1 MIKHWSFLL
10 IMVCLATQ
18 PVVAGSYVN
27 RSIHVTHADDLTHAA
42 YAPVSSHVTHAD
54 HLIHAAHAT
63 DAGHNTHMNHITH
76 PTYTPKAPDSVYLFS
91 YTTSKNNERGGL
103 QFAWSQDKQQ
113 WHMIGNGFAFLYSD
127 YGRWGADKRMN
138 SPWLIQGPDG
148 IWHCIWSLNE
158 RDRLFAH
165 AASADLVN
173 WKRQSYPDIA
183 AGRNFL
189 RPAVQYDA
197 AQRSYTITYTD
208 ADGKQFQTTTTDFKT
223 YRPATQISAPH
234 YADAG
239 VTISLS
245 EGTVTGQVHRV
256 AWDVVDRLIKTR
268 ELAQYKWRQ
277 QSESSKQDA
286 ERFGMLQQ
294 PLQASITLQPEK
306 AKPISNL
313 LLGIF
318 FEDINYAA
326 DGGLYA
332 ELVQNR
338 DFEYALSD
346 KDGRDP
352 NWNSYHSWTLR
363 GENSTFTVDATTP
376 LHPNN
381 PHYAVLDT
389 KTPGAALV
397 NSGYDGIPV
406 KKGDKYDLS
415 LFSNQLD
422 GKSGKVLV
430 RLVSPGSPNNILAQT
445 TITISGNS
453 WKKAQTVLTAT
464 ASADSALLELQPL
477 TAGRLALDMVSLFP
491 QQTFKGRKNGLRED
505 LAQVVADIHPRF
517 VRFPGGCVAHGDG
530 LNNIY
535 RWKNTIGPLEARK
548 PQRNLWGYHQSAG
561 LGYFEYFR
569 FCEDIG
575 AEPVPVVA
583 AGVPCQNSGPSDKG
597 SGQQGGIPMNEMD
610 EYVQDILDLIE
621 YANGDIHTTWGKKR
635 AEAGHP
641 QPFHLKYVGIGNED
655 LITDIFE
662 ERFTLLFNA
671 VKKKYPEITVIGTA
685 GPFFEGT
692 DYEEGWDIANKLKVP
707 MIDEH
712 YYVSPGWF
720 INNQDYYDKYDR
732 SRSKV
737 YLGEYAAHLPGRPSN
752 IETALAEALYLTALE
767 RNGDIVSMA
776 SYAPLL
782 AREKHTQW
790 TPDLI
795 YFNNTTVK
803 PTVNYYVQQLYGT
816 NAGDV
821 YLPGTI
827 TISNGEGKAVNTDGV
842 KERVAVSV
850 VKDTKSNSVIIKL
863 VNLLPKSVQSGI
875 DLSGIDIADSTAI
888 KTVLQGSPD
897 SKDARPVVSNYPV
910 AAKFNTELP
919 AYSFTVIR
927 IKTK

>member
-10 IMVCLATQ
+10 ISGYLAAQ
-18 PVVAGSYVN
+18 PA
-27 RSIHVTHADDLTHAA
+27 AAAA
-42 YAPVSSHVTHAD
+42 YANNTNTTHAS
-54 HLIHAAHAT
+54 H
-63 DAGHNTHMNHITH
+63 
-76 PTYTPKAPDSVYLFS
+76 APDSAYLFS
-91 YTTSKNNERGGL
+91 YSSDKNNDRGGL
-103 QFAWSQDKQQ
+103 QFAWSEDKQQ
-113 WHMIGNGFAFLYSD
+113 WHVIGNGFTFLKSD
-127 YGRWGADKRMN
+127 YGRWGSDKRML

-148 IWHCIWSLNE
+148 IWHCIWSLND

-165 AASADLVN
+165 AASTDLVN
-173 WKRQSYPDIA
+173 WKRQSYPYIT
-183 AGRNFL
+183 GGSNFL
-189 RPAVQYDA
+189 QPAVRYNA
-197 AQRSYTITYTD
+197 AKRSYTITYTD
-208 ADGKQFQTTTTDFKT
+208 TNGKQFQTTTADFKT
-223 YRPATQISAPH
+223 YSPATAITTTH
-234 YADAG
+234 YADG
-239 VTISLS
+239 SVTIPLP
-245 EGTVTGQVHRV
+245 EGAVTGQVHRV
-256 AWDVVDRLIKTR
+256 PWEVVDRLIKTC
-268 ELAQYKWRQ
+268 ELAQYNWQ
-277 QSESSKQDA
+277 QQAESSIKDK
-286 ERFGMLQQ
+286 ERFSMLQQ
-294 PLQASITLQPEK
+294 PLQASVTLHPEK
-306 AKPISNL
+306 AKPISDL

-332 ELVQNR
+332 ELIQNR

-346 KDGRDP
+346 KEGHDP
-352 NWNSYHSWTLR
+352 NWNSYHSWTLH
-363 GENSTFTVDATTP
+363 GDNSTFTIDAASP
-376 LHPNN
+376 VHPNN
-381 PHYAVLDT
+381 SHYAILDT

-406 KKGDKYDLS
+406 RKGKKYDLS
-415 LFSNQLD
+415 LFTRQPD
-422 GKSGKVLV
+422 GKSGKLLV
-430 RLVSPGSPNNILAQT
+430 RLVSPNSPNVLAQT
-445 TITISGNS
+445 TITVSGNS
-453 WKKAQTVLTAT
+453 WKKTQAVLTAT
-464 ASADSALLELQPL
+464 ADADSATLELQPL
-477 TAGRLALDMVSLFP
+477 TAGRLALDMISLFP
-491 QQTFKGRKNGLRED
+491 QETFKGRKNGLRAD
-505 LAQVVADIHPRF
+505 LAQVIADIHPRF
-517 VRFPGGCVAHGDG
+517 VRFPGGCVSHGDG
-530 LNNIY
+530 LDNIY

-575 AEPVPVVA
+575 AIPVPVVA
-583 AGVPCQNSGPSDKG
+583 AGVPCQNSGPTVKG
-597 SGQQGGIPMNEMD
+597 AGQQGGIPISEMD

-641 QPFHLKYVGIGNED
+641 EPFHLKYIGIGNED

-671 VKKKYPEITVIGTA
+671 VKKQHPEITVIGTA

-692 DYEEGWDIANKLKVP
+692 DYVEGWDIANKLKVP

-720 INNQDYYDKYDR
+720 IHNQDFYDKYDR
-732 SRSKV
+732 SKSKV

-782 AREKHTQW
+782 AKDKHTQW

-803 PTVNYYVQQLYGT
+803 PTVNYFVQQLYGS
-816 NAGDV
+816 NGGDK

-827 TISNGEGKAVNTDGV
+827 TISNDMNREDV
-842 KERVAVSV
+842 KERIAVSAV
-850 VKDTKSNSVIIKL
+850 QDTKSNTVIIKM
-863 VNLLPKSVQSGI
+863 VNLLPKAVQSSI
-875 DLSGIDIADSTAI
+875 DLSGIGIADSNAV

-897 SKDARPVVSNYPV
+897 SKDARPVVSSYPV
-910 AAKFNTELP
+910 AEKFSSELP

>member
-1 MIKHWSFLL
+1 MMKHWSFLL
-10 IMVCLATQ
+10 IKHWSSLFIVMYLAAQ
-18 PVVAGSYVN
+18 PVIA
-27 RSIHVTHADDLTHAA
+27 
-42 YAPVSSHVTHAD
+42 
-54 HLIHAAHAT
+54 
-63 DAGHNTHMNHITH
+63 AGH
-76 PTYTPKAPDSVYLFS
+76 APDSVYLFS
-91 YTTSKNNERGGL
+91 YSTDKNNDRGGL

-113 WHMIGNGFAFLYSD
+113 WHVIGNGFVFLRSD
-127 YGRWGADKRMN
+127 YGRWGSEKRMI

-158 RDRLFAH
+158 RDHLFAH

-173 WKRQSYPDIA
+173 WKRQSYPDIS

-197 AQRSYTITYTD
+197 GQGAYAITYTD
-208 ADGKQFQTTTTDFKT
+208 ADGKQFRTTTADFKT
-223 YRPATQISAPH
+223 YRPATAVNAPH

-239 VTISLS
+239 VTVALPA
-245 EGTVTGQVHRV
+245 GTATGQVHRV
-256 AWDVVDRLIKTR
+256 SWEVVDRLIKTQQV
-268 ELAQYKWRQ
+268 AQYKWRQ
-277 QSESSKQDA
+277 ESASSLQDA
-286 ERFGMLQQ
+286 ERFRTLQS
-294 PLQASITLQPEK
+294 PLRASITLQPEK
-306 AKPISNL
+306 AKPISKL

-346 KDGRDP
+346 KDGHDP

-363 GENSTFTVDATTP
+363 GAQSTFAIDTTAP
-376 LHPNN
+376 IHPNN
-381 PHYAVLDT
+381 RHYAVLDT
-389 KTPGAALV
+389 KAPGAALV

-406 KKGDKYDLS
+406 KKGDKYELS
-415 LFSNQLD
+415 LFANQLS

-430 RLVSPGSPNNILAQT
+430 RLVSPAQSNNVIAQT
-445 TITISGNS
+445 TITFSGNS
-453 WKKAQTVLTAT
+453 WKKAQAVLTAT
-464 ASADSALLELQPL
+464 ADADSAQLELQPL
-477 TAGRLALDMVSLFP
+477 TAGRLALDMISLFP
-491 QQTFKGRKNGLRED
+491 QATFKGRKNGLRAD
-505 LAQVVADIHPRF
+505 LAQVIADIHPRF

-535 RWKNTIGPLEARK
+535 RWKNTIGPLETRT

-583 AGVPCQNSGPSDKG
+583 AGVPCQNSGPSPKG
-597 SGQQGGIPMNEMD
+597 GGQQGGIPMNEMD

-621 YANGDIHTTWGKKR
+621 YANGDIHTTWGQKR
-635 AEAGHP
+635 AAAGHP
-641 QPFHLKYVGIGNED
+641 EPFHLKYIGIGNED

-662 ERFTLLFNA
+662 ERFTMIFNA
-671 VKKKYPEITVIGTA
+671 VKKQHPEITVIGTA

-720 INNQDYYDKYDR
+720 INNQDFYDKYDR
-732 SRSKV
+732 SKSKV

-767 RNGDIVSMA
+767 RNGDVVSMA

-782 AREKHTQW
+782 AKEKHTQW

-795 YFNNTTVK
+795 YFNNTSVK

-816 NAGDV
+816 NSGDT

-827 TISNGEGKAVNTDGV
+827 SLSNEEGKEISIDGV
-842 KERVAVSV
+842 KERVAFSI
-850 VKDTKSNSVIIKL
+850 VKDTKSNTVIIKL
-863 VNLLPKSVQSGI
+863 VNLLPAAVQSGI
-875 DLSGIDIADSTAI
+875 DLSGLGIAEGTAI
-888 KTVLQGSPD
+888 KTVLQGRPD
-897 SKDARPVVSNYPV
+897 SKDARPLVSDYPV
-910 AAKFNTELP
+910 SEKFNTELP
-919 AYSFTVIR
+919 AYSFTVITV
-927 IKTK
+927 KMK